1 MPISNKAKI
10 HIGGQKNNDRR
21 FGQTVNIANRLQCQ
35 AQAGQLVMPEEII
48 QCALT
53 HGGLDGARVEEY
65 FEADLKGL
73 SNPFTASRIVIDE

>member
-1 MPISNKAKI
+1 
-10 HIGGQKNNDRR
+10 
-21 FGQTVNIANRLQCQ
+21 
-35 AQAGQLVMPEEII
+35 MPEEII

-53 HGGLDGARVEEY
+53 QGGLDGARVEEY